1 MMEMSPRVGLRARQS
16 VAALFQILLFGG
28 AWGLAFGVRFDFQ
41 VPPHYEDLL
50 LATWGIA
57 ALVKGFAFLV
67 FRLHRHWWRYAGVR
81 DLEAIIK
88 SVVASFGLLLIIFF
102 LLDPGEGLSVPR
114 GIFVLDL
121 LLSVFFLG
129 GLRLLG
135 RVSRGR
141 ITGLLAGRDR
151 QRIAIFG
158 AGDSAEQLM
167 REIDRNPSMQQRVVA
182 LFDDDVALR
191 GTRVQGVAVVGPT
204 EDFAP
209 FAAVRT
215 VDEVVI
221 ATPRASGADI
231 QRMVAVCRRAGTPAR
246 VLPAIGDLLD
256 GRVSWSKLREVDIHD
271 ILGRKP
277 VELDSEVVSGLL
289 EGKTVLITG
298 GGGSIG
304 SELVRQIAAWAPRR
318 ILALDQ
324 SENPIFELQK
334 SLKTHGIT
342 TPVVPIIADVCD
354 RARMEAVFRKW
365 MPQVVLHAAAH
376 KHVPL
381 MEENPAEAVHN
392 NVFGTRNVAR
402 LAGQFESTHFVMIST
417 DKAVNPTS
425 VMGATKRLAELIVQ
439 EMTAAHPKTRFV
451 SVRFGNVLGSNGSV
465 VPIFKEQIARGG
477 PVTVTHPDMMRYFMT
492 IPEASQLVLEA
503 AGLGEGGEV
512 FILDMGEPIRI
523 VDMARE
529 LIRLSGLE
537 PDEDIKIEFTGT
549 RPGEKL
555 FEELSLE
562 GEGAQKTHHPKVF
575 VGTVRRLDPKLLESG
590 LLRMEAIVFFG
601 GLLDRGRC
609 CGRRGDGRWGRR
621 DRSCSGSLRCD
632 GRGGDVATE
641 AVVSHRI
648 DRDTCLIG
656 DFRVWD
662 LAKELQVRGD
672 ARTPRAPAGARLGLL
687 LRRLDVQGA
696 TLAGH
701 CLRGDSRQA
710 SNLCVGHL
718 AEHILVGGELLGGRP
733 GAVAIGLL
741 GRRGASPS

>member
-1 MMEMSPRVGLRARQS
+1 VTPERTRFALYARQGI
-16 VAALFQILLFGG
+16 AALFQILLFGG
-28 AWGLAFGVRFDFQ
+28 AWVLAFGVRFDFQ
-41 VPPHYEDLL
+41 IQSHYVELL
-50 LATWGIA
+50 VASGGVA
-57 ALVKGFAFLV
+57 VLVKALAFLG
-67 FRLHRHWWRYAGVR
+67 FRLHRHWWRYAGIR
-81 DLEAIIK
+81 DLEAILQA
-88 SVVASFGLLLIIFF
+88 VVTSFCVLLITFS
-102 LLDPGEGLSVPR
+102 LLDSGDGLRVPR
-114 GIFVLDL
+114 GIFVLDA

-141 ITGLLAGRDR
+141 ITGLLAGRER
-151 QRIAIFG
+151 LRIAIFG

-182 LFDDDVALR
+182 LFDDDAALR
-191 GTRVQGVAVVGPT
+191 GNRVQGVSVVGT
-204 EDFAP
+204 TAEFAA
-209 FAAVRT
+209 FAAVRS

-231 QRMVAVCRRAGTPAR
+231 QRMVAVARVSGTPTR
-246 VLPAIGDLLD
+246 VLPAFGDLLD
-256 GRVSWSKLREVDIHD
+256 GRVSWSKLREVDIQD

-277 VELDSEVVSGLL
+277 IELDSEVLSGLL
-289 EGKTVLITG
+289 KGKTVLITG

-324 SENPIFELQK
+324 AEHPIFELQK
-334 SLKTHGIT
+334 SLKENNIT
-342 TPVVPIIADVCD
+342 VPVVPIIADVCD
-354 RARMEAVFRKW
+354 VARMEALFLKW

-381 MEENPAEAVHN
+381 MEENPVEAVQN
-392 NVFGTRNVAR
+392 NVFGTRTVAN
-402 LAGQFESTHFVMIST
+402 LAGKHQATHFVMIST

-425 VMGATKRLAELIVQ
+425 VMGTTKRLAELIVQ
-439 EMTAAHPKTRFV
+439 EMSAIHTRTKFV

-529 LIRLSGLE
+529 LIRLSGLK
-537 PDEDIKIEFTGT
+537 PDEDILIEFTGT

-562 GEGAQKTHHPKVF
+562 GEGAHKTHHPKVF
-575 VGTVRRLDPKLLESG
+575 VGTVRRLDAELLENG
-590 LLRMEAIVFFG
+590 
-601 GLLDRGRC
+601 LDRMRQC
-609 CGRRGDGRWGRR
+609 IANQDP
-621 DRSCSGSLRCD
+621 
-632 GRGGDVATE
+632 A
-641 AVVSHRI
+641 AVVDLLSELVVEAQL
-648 DRDTCLIG
+648 TAKP
-656 DFRVWD
+656 RV
-662 LAKELQVRGD
+662 GSSS
-672 ARTPRAPAGARLGLL
+672 
-687 LRRLDVQGA
+687 RRLAV
-696 TLAGH
+696 
-701 CLRGDSRQA
+701 
-710 SNLCVGHL
+710 VP
-718 AEHILVGGELLGGRP
+718 GGRE
-733 GAVAIGLL
+733 G
-741 GRRGASPS
+741 